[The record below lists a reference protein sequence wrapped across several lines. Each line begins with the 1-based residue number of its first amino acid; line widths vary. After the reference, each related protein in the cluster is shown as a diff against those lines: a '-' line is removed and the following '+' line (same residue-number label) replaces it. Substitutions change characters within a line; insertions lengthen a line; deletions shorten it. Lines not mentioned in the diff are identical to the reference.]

1 MTDNTF
7 FTDNMNFSFSNI
19 STFTTCPYAWKLTYI
34 DSKERYSNYYS
45 EFGNLCHDVM
55 EKFMGDEL
63 DIFDLSDYFT
73 KNYST
78 IVRSSPPPFPK
89 GLSERYYNEMIEFL
103 DNVTFDKSINQ
114 PLSIEEFISMII
126 GDVSVIA
133 KPDLLY
139 KDTVRDK
146 IILCDFKTSK
156 PFAQSG
162 KLDKKK
168 IDGYTKQLLLYA
180 YIIKEISDIHIDEIF
195 LWFLRYDERVF
206 IPFTQEDV
214 KKTLDEFIENVNIIK
229 DSTEYLPNIK
239 NKFFCQ
245 SLCSVGWACKYRPV
259 YEPKTEWAPD

>member
-19 STFTTCPYAWKLTYI
+19 STFETCNYAWFLTYI
-34 DSKERYSNYYS
+34 ESKERYSNYYS

-103 DNVTFDKSINQ
+103 DSISFDKSLNQ
-114 PLSIEEFISMII
+114 PLSIEEFISMKI

-139 KDTVRDK
+139 KDTIKDK

-156 PFAQSG
+156 PFKSNG
-162 KLDKKK
+162 KLDQKK

-180 YIIKEISDIHIDEIF
+180 YIIKEVSHIHIDEIM
-195 LWFLRYDERVF
+195 LWFLRYDEQVF
-206 IPFTQEDV
+206 IPFTQDDV
-214 KKTLDEFIENVNIIK
+214 QKTLNEFIENVNIIK
-229 DSTEYLPNIK
+229 DTREYPPNTK

-245 SLCSVGWACKYRPV
+245 SLCGVSHSCKYKPE
-259 YEPKTEWAPD
+259 YIPKTEWTPD